1 MHPTSSSTPPGTSP
15 EPQVSASWRGTRW
28 RWLGWGT
35 AIALWLTPLLTM
47 PFTEEVQWGWGD
59 FVAAGILLS
68 VPGALLELTVRMAR
82 NTAYRLAVAVALLA
96 TLLLVWISLAVGIIG
111 SEDNPANLLYV
122 AVLATAVGGAVAAG
136 FAAAG
141 MARAMFATA
150 AAQMLVGLLVLAAGL
165 GFTLIINAFF
175 ALLWCLS
182 AGLFRAAAEAGAR

>member
-1 MHPTSSSTPPGTSP
+1 MNPSTTSTPPQSP
-15 EPQVSASWRGTRW
+15 HEPQVSASWRGTRW
-28 RWLGWGT
+28 RWLGWGA
-35 AIALWLTPLLTM
+35 AIALWLTPLVSM
-47 PFTEEVQWGWGD
+47 PFTEEVQWDWVD

-68 VPGALLELTVRMAR
+68 VPGLLLELTVRMTR
-82 NTAYRLAVAVALLA
+82 NTAYRLGVAVGLLA
-96 TLLLVWISLAVGIIG
+96 ALLLVWISLAVGIIG

-122 AVLATAVGGAVAAG
+122 AVLATAVGGAIAAG
-136 FAAAG
+136 LRAAG

>member
-1 MHPTSSSTPPGTSP
+1 MSASLPPVPSHDAAAR
-15 EPQVSASWRGTRW
+15 QVTASWRGTRW

-35 AIALWLTPLLTM
+35 AVSLWLTPLVAM
-47 PFTEEVQWGWGD
+47 PFTEQVHWDWAD
-59 FVAAGILLS
+59 SVTAGLLLS
-68 VPGALLELTVRMAR
+68 VPGLLLELTVRMSH
-82 NTAYRLAVAVALLA
+82 NTAYRLGVAVALLA
-96 TLLLVWISLAVGIIG
+96 TVLLVWISLAVGIIG

-122 AVLATAVGGAVAAG
+122 AVLATALGGAVAAG
-136 FAAAG
+136 LQAPG

-182 AGLFRAAAEAGAR
+182 AGLFRAAAEADAR

>member
-1 MHPTSSSTPPGTSP
+1 MPLTSSATPPSTSQ
-15 EPQVSASWRGTRW
+15 ESQVSASWRGTRW
-28 RWLGWGT
+28 RWLGWCT

-47 PFTEEVQWGWGD
+47 PFTDEVQWGWGD
-59 FVAAGILLS
+59 FIAAGILLS
-68 VPGALLELTVRMAR
+68 VPGMLLELTVRMTR
-82 NTAYRLAVAVALLA
+82 NTAYRLGVAVALLA
-96 TLLLVWISLAVGIIG
+96 ALLLVWISLAVGIIG

-122 AVLATAVGGAVAAG
+122 AVLATAVGGAIAAG
-136 FAAAG
+136 LAAAG

-182 AGLFRAAAEAGAR
+182 AGLFRASAEAGAR